1 MPQGCTLVDSSTNT
15 LRFEGSLGEIM
26 KFTFKSV
33 DGKWTHEKHP
43 FDEGSLSELDYSHT
57 TLNKN
62 QVLTWRYVNYLVDD
76 THKRPFVDCDLYF
89 TTSKKMMA
97 FWYLEKHLDQVKS
110 DSHKEDLY
118 AAIDIAE
125 MAKLL
130 A

>member
-1 MPQGCTLVDSSTNT
+1 
-15 LRFEGSLGEIM
+15 
-26 KFTFKSV
+26 
-33 DGKWTHEKHP
+33 
-43 FDEGSLSELDYSHT
+43 
-57 TLNKN
+57 
-62 QVLTWRYVNYLVDD
+62 
-76 THKRPFVDCDLYF
+76 
-89 TTSKKMMA
+89 MMA